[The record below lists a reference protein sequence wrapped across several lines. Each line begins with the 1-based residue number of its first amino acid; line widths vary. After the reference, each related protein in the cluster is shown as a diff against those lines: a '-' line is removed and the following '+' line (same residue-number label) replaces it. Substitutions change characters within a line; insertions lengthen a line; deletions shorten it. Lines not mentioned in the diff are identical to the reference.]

1 VTPPI
6 ELTGVVKDYR
16 GLRPLR
22 VESLRVGPADRVALL
37 GIDQPSAEV
46 LINLITGSSLA
57 DRGSVRIFGQSTT
70 DIQNSTD
77 WLAFVDRFGI
87 VSERAVLLEAMTIIQ
102 NLCMPFS
109 LDIEPPSAD
118 VLSRAEP
125 IAREIGLA
133 EETWNARVSEL
144 DAASRW
150 RVRLGRA
157 LALDPA
163 VLLLEHPTVGV
174 ARESVEAFAREIGQ
188 IVAARSM
195 AALTLT
201 ADAAF
206 AHAFA
211 SRVMKLDPA
220 SGRSSPVRSG
230 WLSRLRS

>member
-22 VESLRVGPADRVALL
+22 VEELRVDATDRVALL
-37 GIDQPSAEV
+37 GVDQPSGEV
-46 LINLITGSSLA
+46 LINLITGTTLA
-57 DRGSVRIFGQSTT
+57 DRGSVRIFGQSTN

-87 VSERAVLLEAMTIIQ
+87 VSERAVLLDALTTIQ
-102 NLCMPFS
+102 NLSMPFS
-109 LDIEPPSAD
+109 LEIEPPPPD
-118 VLSRAEP
+118 VQLRAEQV
-125 IAREIGLA
+125 AREVGLA
-133 EETWNARVSEL
+133 QETWQARIADL

-157 LALDPA
+157 LALDPV
-163 VLLLEHPTVGV
+163 VLLLEHPSVGIT
-174 ARESVEAFAREIGQ
+174 REFVEAFARDVGR

-195 AALTLT
+195 AALALT

-206 AHAFA
+206 AHAFT
-211 SRVMKLDPA
+211 SRVVKIDPA

-230 WLSRLRS
+230 WFSRLRS